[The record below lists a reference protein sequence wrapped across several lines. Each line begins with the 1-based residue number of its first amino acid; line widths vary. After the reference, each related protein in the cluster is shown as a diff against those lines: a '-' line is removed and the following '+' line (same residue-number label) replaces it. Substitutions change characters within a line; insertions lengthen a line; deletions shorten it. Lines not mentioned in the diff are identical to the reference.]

1 MVPSRQQFD
10 GTRRGDFLRAS
21 LGYVVPNG
29 IDADLFRPRR
39 KPELRAEL
47 GLPDGR
53 LLVSVG
59 RLSRVKGMDVAIRAL
74 GSLATLHDDARLVLV
89 GRGEEEPALRAL
101 ADELGVATRVV
112 FAGPQP
118 PERVAAYLAAA
129 DLFLFPTTR
138 EEAAPLVLPQ
148 AMACGLPVVASRIG
162 GIPEVVGDDGL
173 NGLLVEPGDT
183 AAVVEESNRVLSDEE
198 LRRRLGQAAR
208 SRVLAEYTV
217 ERMVERT
224 VAVYEAAAARLDG
237 GGLRPHEGSTR
248 DEGRSRASAGA
259 PE

>member
-1 MVPSRQQFD
+1 
-10 GTRRGDFLRAS
+10 
-21 LGYVVPNG
+21 
-29 IDADLFRPRR
+29 
-39 KPELRAEL
+39 
-47 GLPDGR
+47 
-53 LLVSVG
+53 
-59 RLSRVKGMDVAIRAL
+59 
-74 GSLATLHDDARLVLV
+74 
-89 GRGEEEPALRAL
+89 
-101 ADELGVATRVV
+101 
-112 FAGPQP
+112 
-118 PERVAAYLAAA
+118 LAAA